1 MARIFISYSR
11 IHEPFARRLATAL
24 SDSGAEVWIDV
35 EDIPAGMNWSRAIQ
49 SGLDQCDM
57 MLVIITPE
65 SMSSHNVENEWQY
78 YLDEKKPVIPI
89 KLQDAKT
96 HFQLR
101 RLQHID
107 FDKLPFETAFAQ
119 LVREMRR
126 LGYVLTLPPEM
137 AAYEALAQPAPPP
150 VPLTPTPPPLYMP
163 PESGNLS
170 GGISKEISK
179 NVSMPQPAPLRK
191 SVRISPVMIAGV
203 LAALGL
209 GALVTLFS
217 MSNLMSSSSNA
228 ATTGVATTDATG
240 VAGTETAAVAGT
252 LQAAVVG
259 SAVAGTP
266 TFNAAVVGTWTAE
279 AALAFVPTP
288 TPIPPSD
295 TPLPTDTPTPEPTAE
310 VMVEATATEA
320 LDFSSIGYNPDVVD
334 FQARPLVLFVS
345 ERDGDSDLYLFD
357 TGSDQIAPITVNDC
371 NDYKPAWQP
380 NGEGIVY
387 VSDCTGTEEL
397 FIIYALGLAPSPL
410 TFNTAEEAYPAWLND
425 ERIYFLSDQART
437 GDFELFSLPSS
448 GTEMLEQSH
457 SDHPVASFGSGFA
470 FSPDGVQLAY
480 PIILDDGRAYL
491 QLRDGD
497 TGDTRLIEN
506 DPAHIEYFPAWS
518 PDGRFIAYVQLR
530 ADTQEYKLNIYGTTT
545 GETRTLAQSSIFMG
559 NLSWHPY
566 DSVLALPWH
575 PADASVGG
583 LYFLN
588 IETGEYELQFED
600 PFIRNVAWRPGL

>member
-107 FDKLPFETAFAQ
+107 FEKLPFETAFAQ

-126 LGYVLTLPPEM
+126 LGYALTLPPEM

-150 VPLTPTPPPLYMP
+150 VPLTPAPPPLYMP
-163 PESGNLS
+163 PESSNLS
-170 GGISKEISK
+170 GISKEISK
-179 NVSMPQPAPLRK
+179 NVSMPQTAPRRK

-209 GALVTLFS
+209 GALVAVLS
-217 MSNLMSSSSNA
+217 MSQLANPADMSQA
-228 ATTGVATTDATG
+228 MTRTTEALIATSAD
-240 VAGTETAAVAGT
+240 TAAPT
-252 LQAAVVG
+252 L
-259 SAVAGTP
+259 
-266 TFNAAVVGTWTAE
+266 
-279 AALAFVPTP
+279 
-288 TPIPPSD
+288 
-295 TPLPTDTPTPEPTAE
+295 TPLPTLTPILPTDIPLPTEIPIAQVTAE
-310 VMVEATATEA
+310 ATPEATAEATVEVTEA
-320 LDFSSIGYNPDVVD
+320 VDFSLIGYNPDVVD

-357 TGSDQIAPITVNDC
+357 TGSDQIVPITVNDC

-380 NGEGIVY
+380 NGDGIVY

-410 TFNTAEEAYPAWLND
+410 TSNTAEETYPAWLND

-448 GTEMLEQSH
+448 GTEMSEQAH
-457 SDHPVASFGSGFA
+457 SDQPAASFGSGFA

-480 PIILDDGRAYL
+480 PIVQEDGSTYL

-506 DPAHIEYFPAWS
+506 DPAHIEYSPAWS

-545 GETRTLAQSSIFMG
+545 GETRTLAHSSEFMG
-559 NLSWHPY
+559 NPSWHPY
-566 DSVLALPWH
+566 DSVLALPFH
-575 PADASVGG
+575 PDDASVGG

-600 PFIRNVAWRPGL
+600 PFIRNVAWRP